1 MIDTHCHIDLHDD
14 PIGIAKKIQVTGTQC
29 VAVTMLPSHFRL
41 GVRHLDRFRNIH
53 SALGLHP
60 LRVTEGKEQIDDFVF
75 LSRNCEFIGEI
86 GLDYSREG
94 VATKRLQLEV
104 LSRIITCAKRGKF
117 VSVHS
122 RGAATDLLQ
131 ILEDKKV
138 GPVCFHYFTA
148 GPDVAATVSKAGH
161 YFSFN
166 RRMLK
171 SKHRELLGIIPRN
184 RVLVES
190 DGPFLTTS
198 PVAATKDAYLKIAE
212 DWGMP
217 APEAEAIIAKNFAN
231 CRTQS

>member
-1 MIDTHCHIDLHDD
+1 MIDTHCHIDLHTD
-14 PIGIAKKIQVTGTQC
+14 PIGIAKNIQGTGIQC
-29 VAVTMLPSHFRL
+29 VAVTMLPSHFQM
-41 GVRHLDRFRNIH
+41 GIRHLKRFINIH

-60 LRVTEGKEQIDDFVF
+60 LRVTEGIEEIDDFVL
-75 LSRNCEFIGEI
+75 LSRKCEFIGEI

-94 VATKRLQLEV
+94 VATKQLQLEV
-104 LSRIITCAKRGKF
+104 LSRIITCTKRGKF

-131 ILEDKKV
+131 ILKDKKV

-148 GPDVAATVSKAGH
+148 GPDVASTVSKAGH

-171 SKHRELLGIIPRN
+171 SKHRGLLGIIPKN

-190 DGPFLTTS
+190 DSPFLTTS
-198 PVAATKDAYLKIAE
+198 PITATRETYLKIAE
-212 DWGMP
+212 YWDTP
-217 APEAEAIIAKNFAN
+217 LTEAKAIIANNFAN
-231 CRTQS
+231 CRTQG